1 MQFGKVSLHVNN
13 LEIMQEFYGDV
24 LGLTSNSVV
33 ELLHRPDVLRPESN
47 DAGLYHLAIVH
58 ETQAGLGQTLD
69 SVLAK
74 TPHLFHGSADHLVSE
89 AFYLNDPEGN
99 GIEIYF
105 DRPRD
110 TWQWNDGQVV
120 MATLP
125 LDPRQYIDDHLTD
138 TQQPDKRI
146 GHVHL
151 KVGDIAQAKEFYVDI
166 LGFDITFAL
175 PTALFVSRDGYHHHI
190 GLNTWHSL
198 GAGVRGETFGLASI
212 EMSLPQQAFDSL
224 QQSLST
230 SNIEHTK
237 QDHTLSFSDPWGN
250 KLTVTTA

>member
-1 MQFGKVSLHVNN
+1 MQFGKVSLNVNN
-13 LEIMQEFYGDV
+13 LEQMQEFYADV
-24 LGLTSNSVV
+24 LGLEDNSVV
-33 ELLHRPDVLRPESN
+33 ELIHRPDLSQALPN

-58 ETQAGLGQTLD
+58 ETQAGLAQTLD

-125 LDPRQYIDDHLTD
+125 LDPRQYIYDHLTD
-138 TQQPDKRI
+138 IQQPDKRI

-151 KVGDIAQAKEFYVDI
+151 KVGDIAQAKEFYVDT

-198 GAGVRGETFGLASI
+198 GAGVRGETVGLVQV

-224 QQSLST
+224 QQSLNT
-230 SNIEHTK
+230 SNIEIVEENN
-237 QDHTLSFSDPWGN
+237 TLSFSDPWGN
-250 KLTVTTA
+250 RFVVTST